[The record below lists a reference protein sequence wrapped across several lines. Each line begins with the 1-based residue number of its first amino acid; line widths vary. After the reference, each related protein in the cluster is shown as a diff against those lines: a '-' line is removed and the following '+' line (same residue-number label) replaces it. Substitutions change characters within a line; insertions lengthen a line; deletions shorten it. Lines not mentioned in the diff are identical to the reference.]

1 MNNIKYPS
9 VFKRFE
15 SNFYDSIITIGG
27 GFTLMAILGMSE
39 ETPSAVRLVIVGV
52 IWSLYEAACIAK
64 FGATLGQ
71 KITKLQVVDYSHQ
84 ENKISFIKAFSR
96 FWLKVATGIYS
107 LFALNFNKEKRAL
120 HDLLSNAIVLD
131 YSESMKK
138 NKGPI
143 REWFDAVIFAVIAA
157 TIIRTFLIEAFTIP
171 TASMEKTLLV
181 GDFLFVSKIN
191 YGARVPMTPIA
202 FPFAHHT
209 LPFTENTKSYI
220 ESIKLPYYR
229 FPGFNKIKNND
240 IVVFNYPMEDF
251 RPIDKKENYI
261 KRCVGIPGDTLKVV
275 QRDLYIN
282 NKVAFKPEK
291 MQFNHL
297 VITTENTQSF
307 NPKILKEMGIDES
320 AWTATTKRDTFVFNL
335 SQDKVDLLKTLPLV
349 KKVEPLIEY
358 ANRFYEY
365 IYPFNPQLPWN
376 VDNFGPIIIP
386 KRGMKIKLDEINYSI
401 YKRVIEAY
409 ELHQTGKT
417 ADGKILID
425 GKETNEYTFEM
436 DYYFM
441 MGDNRHNSADS
452 RFWGFVPENHIVGKA
467 VFIWLS
473 LDNNETNLFK
483 KIRWGRLFTL
493 IHKD

>member
-1 MNNIKYPS
+1 MSEHKYPS
-9 VFKRFE
+9 ILKRIE
-15 SNFYDSIITIGG
+15 STFYDSIITVGG
-27 GFTLMAILGMSE
+27 GFTLLAILGVGE
-39 ETPSAVRLVIVGV
+39 ETSGYLKLFIVAI
-52 IWSLYEAACIAK
+52 IWSLYDAICLSK
-64 FGATLGQ
+64 LGGTLGN
-71 KITKLQVVDYSHQ
+71 KFTKLKTVDFTNPNQNITFS
-84 ENKISFIKAFSR
+84 KGFIR
-96 FWLKVATGIYS
+96 FWVKLISGIVS
-107 LFALNFNKEKRAL
+107 IITLNFNKEKRAI
-120 HDLLSNAIVLD
+120 HDNVANSIVLD

-138 NKGPI
+138 NKGPV
-143 REWFDAVIFAVIAA
+143 REWIDAVVFAVIAA

-191 YGARVPMTPIA
+191 YGARVPMTPVA

-209 LPFTENTKSYI
+209 LPFTQNTKSYI
-220 ESIKLPYYR
+220 ESVKLPYYR
-229 FPGFNKIKNND
+229 FPGFSKIKNND

-251 RPIDKKENYI
+251 RPTDKKENYI

-282 NKVAFKPEK
+282 NKLAYQPEF

-297 VITTENTQSF
+297 VITKDNTKSF
-307 NPKILKEMGIDES
+307 NPKILKDLGIDVD
-320 AWTATTKRDTFVFNL
+320 AWSGTTKQDTFIFNL
-335 SQDKVDLLKTLPLV
+335 TKEKVEKLKTLPMV
-349 KKVEPLIEY
+349 KTVEPLIEY
-358 ANRFYEY
+358 SNRFYEY
-365 IYPFNPQLPWN
+365 IYPFNPKLPWN
-376 VDNFGPIIIP
+376 VDNFGTVVIP
-386 KRGMKIKLDEINYSI
+386 KKGLKIKLDEINYAI

-409 ELHQTGKT
+409 EHHQTGRT
-417 ADGKILID
+417 EDGRILID
-425 GKETNEYTFEM
+425 GKEVNEYTFAM

-452 RFWGFVPENHIVGKA
+452 RFWGFVPEDHIVGKA

-483 KIRWGRLFTL
+483 KIRWSRLFTI